1 MLSVVSLPN
10 TPPQEPYSAS
20 AAPSRFGHTGMAPN
34 PHEIATFYN
43 KLIAVRAAP
52 FQQSR
57 DAITL

>member
-1 MLSVVSLPN
+1 
-10 TPPQEPYSAS
+10 
-20 AAPSRFGHTGMAPN
+20 MAPN